1 MALQVYLRA
10 IVTGWWIIVITL
22 IVGLGLA
29 TAYNSISK
37 PIYSSSVKFF
47 VSTQSEVGETPLQAD
62 EFAQRRINS
71 YVQLMT
77 SEAMINKVKQSSDI
91 DLSIPQLTS
100 MISAYSDPE
109 TVLLGV
115 EVHDTDKDRSFAIAR
130 AVAEDFGALVAELD
144 NRGNAEAANVKLNV
158 VSGPT
163 LTATPISPRTTLNL
177 ALGGI
182 VGLALGLAVAILRK
196 TAKKTVGTDAE
207 LTEVLGLP
215 SVGFVPRLRMG
226 HRDEAR
232 TALTIATE
240 RIVTNLGLD
249 TLPSA
254 ETRVIQVTS
263 VNPGDGRTLIAS
275 SLATTLAGL
284 DRRVVLVEGDL
295 RSPTL
300 REAYNVAG
308 ETGLSDILDGRL
320 SASAVIQE
328 TSIGLLSVITAGTP
342 HSNPSEL
349 LTSRHFVDLIDELSA
364 HFDVVVIDS
373 PPLLPHIDST
383 VIAKRADGVVLVVG
397 RDRTTKQQLRD
408 AAAAL
413 APTSSR
419 VLGTVL
425 NASPATRGLVAGFGT
440 PRRQSPS
447 AGIELLLPPS
457 GAPGAD
463 DGEPRVDPTSTSGDD
478 AGTARDRRKKVPVG
492 KP

>member
-10 IVTGWWIIVITL
+10 IVSGWWIILITL

-37 PIYSSSVKFF
+37 PVYSSSVKFF
-47 VSTQSEVGETPLQAD
+47 VSTQSEEGETPLQAD

-77 SEAMINKVKQSSDI
+77 SETMINTVKQSSGV

-115 EVHDTDKDRSFAIAR
+115 EVRDTDKDRSFAIAK

-144 NRGNAEAANVKLNV
+144 NRGNADASNVKLNV

-163 LTATPISPRTTLNL
+163 LNAAPISPRTTLNL

-182 VGLALGLAVAILRK
+182 VGLALGLAIAILRK
-196 TAKKTVGTDAE
+196 TAKKTVGTDSE
-207 LTEVLGLP
+207 LGEVLGLP
-215 SVGFVPRLRMG
+215 SVGFIPRLRLS

-232 TALTIATE
+232 SALTIATE
-240 RIVTNLGLD
+240 RLVTNLALD
-249 TLPSA
+249 TLPA
-254 ETRVIQVTS
+254 PETRVIQVTS
-263 VNPGDGRTLIAS
+263 ASRGDGRTLVAS
-275 SLATTLAGL
+275 SLASTLAGL
-284 DRRVVLVEGDL
+284 DRRVVLVEADL
-295 RSPTL
+295 RTPSLERAFQT
-300 REAYNVAG
+300 AG
-308 ETGLSDILDGRL
+308 EPGLADVLGGQAL
-320 SASAVIQE
+320 ASEVIQE
-328 TSIGLLSVITAGTP
+328 TSIPLLSLITAGTDRGK
-342 HSNPSEL
+342 PSEL
-349 LTSRHFVDLIDELSA
+349 LTSRRFAELIDELSSD
-364 HFDVVVIDS
+364 FDAVVIDT
-373 PPLLPHIDST
+373 PPLLPQIDSA
-383 VIAKRADGVVLVVG
+383 VIAKKAHGVVLVVS

-413 APTSSR
+413 APRSSR

-425 NASPATRGLVAGFGT
+425 NAAPA
-440 PRRQSPS
+440 PRNAFARFVTQRRIDPF
-447 AGIELLLPPS
+447 AALGLLLPAPREAAGAEDTPS
-457 GAPGAD
+457 ARASNDDTGAGRD
-463 DGEPRVDPTSTSGDD
+463 PRT
-478 AGTARDRRKKVPVG
+478 KVPVS